1 VVGSKS
7 CPSLFSGPVA
17 TNYHEASHEEGS
29 VSLLGKVYTC
39 VMVDLVV
46 SVLTVI
52 HKFFQLFAEK
62 VNFTQIQRTEVCEKR
77 FVHQVVINAEVEGM
91 STRLRRVLI
100 RNPVEALGDN
110 LN

>member
-1 VVGSKS
+1 MLVRTSAHCRVTERYKLVVVGSKC

-17 TNYHEASHEEGS
+17 TDYHEASHEEGS

-52 HKFFQLFAEK
+52 HEFFQLFAEK
-62 VNFTQIQRTEVCEKR
+62 VNFTQI
-77 FVHQVVINAEVEGM
+77 
-91 STRLRRVLI
+91 
-100 RNPVEALGDN
+100 
-110 LN
+110 